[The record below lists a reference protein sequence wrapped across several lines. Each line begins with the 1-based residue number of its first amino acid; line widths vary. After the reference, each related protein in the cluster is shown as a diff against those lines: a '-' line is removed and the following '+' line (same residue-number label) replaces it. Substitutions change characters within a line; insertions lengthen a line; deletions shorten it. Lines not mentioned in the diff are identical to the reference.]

1 MPGGGGLVGAGQC
14 AVGAFALR
22 DLARHAQGVGAHDRH
37 LGRVAEILA
46 VGIEVGQR
54 GEVAPFPLRLAD
66 QRQRQLRF
74 GGQALALVG
83 VLALLRQRLFLLL
96 LLHQLHGRIDVAGL
110 AAAQQQ
116 RRGRR
121 QREAET
127 V

>member
-1 MPGGGGLVGAGQC
+1 M
-14 AVGAFALR
+14 
-22 DLARHAQGVGAHDRH
+22 
-37 LGRVAEILA
+37 
-46 VGIEVGQR
+46 
-54 GEVAPFPLRLAD
+54 
-66 QRQRQLRF
+66 
-74 GGQALALVG
+74 
-83 VLALLRQRLFLLL
+83 RQRLFLLL